1 MPFRCFE
8 EFSTWYSK
16 IRYNYLT
23 NAITTQRSPV
33 AQSVSAL
40 YDTVWFHYFCQVAAW
55 VRIPVLSRCN
65 YFLLPYLYY
74 FLPFFPFSFLLVFFA
89 FYSVLFM
96 YFPFIYYLLFIFIF
110 RILFF
115 SLSFLSYSFRIS
127 FLSFL
132 NVFILFYFRVC
143 LFYFRFCRFIV
154 YFSFSLDYLFRLV
167 WFVLFCGHFL
177 GSMTNFVNEI
187 LIAQKMQ
194 KKSVS

>member
-1 MPFRCFE
+1 MPFWCFE
-8 EFSTWYSK
+8 EFSIWYSK

-40 YDTVWFHYFCQVAAW
+40 YDTVWSHYFCQVAAW

-65 YFLLPYLYY
+65 CFLLSYLYY
-74 FLPFFPFSFLLVFFA
+74 FLPFFPFSFFLVLFA

-115 SLSFLSYSFRIS
+115 SFLFFSILSVFRFFL
-127 FLSFL
+127 FLTF
-132 NVFILFYFRVC
+132 LFYFIFV
-143 LFYFRFCRFIV
+143 FV
-154 YFSFSLDYLFRLV
+154 YFI
-167 WFVLFCGHFL
+167 L
-177 GSMTNFVNEI
+177 GFADS
-187 LIAQKMQ
+187 
-194 KKSVS
+194 

>member
-8 EFSTWYSK
+8 EFSIWYSK

-40 YDTVWFHYFCQVAAW
+40 YDTVWSHYFCQVAAW

-65 YFLLPYLYY
+65 YFLLSYLYY
-74 FLPFFPFSFLLVFFA
+74 FLPFFPFSFFLVFFA

-115 SLSFLSYSFRIS
+115 SFLFFPILSVFRFFL
-127 FLSFL
+127 FLTF
-132 NVFILFYFRVC
+132 LFYFIFV
-143 LFYFRFCRFIV
+143 FV
-154 YFSFSLDYLFRLV
+154 YFI
-167 WFVLFCGHFL
+167 L
-177 GSMTNFVNEI
+177 GFADS
-187 LIAQKMQ
+187 
-194 KKSVS
+194 

>member
-40 YDTVWFHYFCQVAAW
+40 YDTVWSHYFCQVAAW

-65 YFLLPYLYY
+65 CFLLSYLYY
-74 FLPFFPFSFLLVFFA
+74 FLPFFPFSFFLVLFA

-115 SLSFLSYSFRIS
+115 SFLFFSILSVFRFFL
-127 FLSFL
+127 FLTF
-132 NVFILFYFRVC
+132 LFYFIFV
-143 LFYFRFCRFIV
+143 FV
-154 YFSFSLDYLFRLV
+154 YFI
-167 WFVLFCGHFL
+167 L
-177 GSMTNFVNEI
+177 GFADS
-187 LIAQKMQ
+187 
-194 KKSVS
+194 